1 MKLENEF
8 TVDVPVDDVWDVLL
22 DLERITPCLPGAAL
36 TNGSD
41 GDGEHEGTMKVR
53 LGPVTQE
60 YNGTVQ
66 IQEADESEHRAVLQ
80 ADGKDARGQGTASAT
95 ITSTLQDEGNGSTR
109 VHVETDMQITGRA
122 AQFGRGLQQ
131 SVAEKILDQFADCL
145 ENEIK
150 GGGAA
155 QESETGAAQESEP
168 SANGS
173 AGEQGGEAAQQGGAQ
188 QGGAQQGGAQQGD
201 EVEALDLGG
210 VSQGAVLERVKP
222 LLPIAAGVGALLLVI
237 WLLKRGGSGGQS
249 EWSGSMSGRHGEIE
263 ARLRF

>member
-8 TVDVPVDDVWDVLL
+8 TVDVSVEDVWDVLL

-36 TNGSD
+36 TNGAD

-66 IQEADESEHRAVLQ
+66 IQEADESERRAVLQ

-95 ITSTLQDEGNGSTR
+95 ITSTLHDEGGGSTR
-109 VHVETDMQITGRA
+109 VRVETDMHITGRA

-131 SVAEKILDQFADCL
+131 SVAEKILGRFADCL

-155 QESETGAAQESEP
+155 QQAEP
-168 SANGS
+168 SANGAAKEES
-173 AGEQGGEAAQQGGAQ
+173 QGEATQQGGAQ
-188 QGGAQQGGAQQGD
+188 QQD
-201 EVEALDLGG
+201 EVEALDLGA
-210 VSQGAVLERVKP
+210 VSQGEILERVKP

-237 WLLKRGGSGGQS
+237 WLLKRGGSGARSGRTWS
-249 EWSGSMSGRHGEIE
+249 TSGSWGEIE
-263 ARLRF
+263 ARFRF